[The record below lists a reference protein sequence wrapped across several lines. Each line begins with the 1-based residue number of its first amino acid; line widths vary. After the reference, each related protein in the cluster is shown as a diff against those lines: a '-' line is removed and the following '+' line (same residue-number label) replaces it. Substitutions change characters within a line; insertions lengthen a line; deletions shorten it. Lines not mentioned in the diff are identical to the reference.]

1 MTKDNWT
8 KNGEKL
14 VFEPGDII
22 FREGEKG
29 DVAFIIEQGS
39 VQLTKKLKTKI
50 SVVEILRDGAFA
62 LPPLIDN
69 YPRQYTATA
78 REPTVL
84 SIISRECFEKRF
96 SNCDPV
102 IQAVV
107 HYLTRS
113 LRQATDRLMTG
124 GVLEQKNGDMR

>member
-1 MTKDNWT
+1 MTKSSCVR
-8 KNGEKL
+8 NGEEL
-14 VFEPGDII
+14 VFETGDII
-22 FREGEKG
+22 FKEGEEG
-29 DVAFIIEQGS
+29 DVAYIIEQGS
-39 VQLTKKLKTKI
+39 VQLTKKLKTKV

-78 REPTVL
+78 RERTVL
-84 SIISRECFEKRF
+84 SIITRECFEKRF
-96 SNCDPV
+96 NSCDPA

-113 LRQATDRLMTG
+113 LRQATERLMNG
-124 GVLEQKNGDMR
+124 GVLEHKRGDMR

>member
-1 MTKDNWT
+1 MGGDKKED
-8 KNGEKL
+8 KL
-14 VFEPGDII
+14 VFEAGDVI

-39 VQLTKKLKTKI
+39 VQLTKKHKAKV

-69 YPRQYTATA
+69 FPRQYTATA
-78 REPTVL
+78 REHTVL
-84 SIISRECFEKRF
+84 SIITREGFEKRF
-96 SNCDPV
+96 SKSDPA

-113 LRQATDRLMTG
+113 LRQATNRLMNG
-124 GVLEQKNGDMR
+124 GVLEHKSGDMK